1 MTDTQDTRVIWNIT
15 GTYIS
20 VGADANIIGDLLAK
34 TYVSTGEN
42 STAGGAY
49 SATSYVTVGAGAQIN
64 EPSLGGG
71 DNTPPVAYDG
81 PEGFV
86 PTDPIDQPDFES
98 DEHGSSRLFAD
109 DDDGDELTFRIID
122 GSLGALGNSIDF
134 FNLDEET
141 GEWTAFCSGRTGGH
155 DSFQWVANDGQA
167 DSNVATQ
174 YFLCTI

>member
-71 DNTPPVAYDG
+71 DRKSV
-81 PEGFV
+81 V
-86 PTDPIDQPDFES
+86 
-98 DEHGSSRLFAD
+98 
-109 DDDGDELTFRIID
+109 
-122 GSLGALGNSIDF
+122 
-134 FNLDEET
+134 
-141 GEWTAFCSGRTGGH
+141 
-155 DSFQWVANDGQA
+155 
-167 DSNVATQ
+167 
-174 YFLCTI
+174 